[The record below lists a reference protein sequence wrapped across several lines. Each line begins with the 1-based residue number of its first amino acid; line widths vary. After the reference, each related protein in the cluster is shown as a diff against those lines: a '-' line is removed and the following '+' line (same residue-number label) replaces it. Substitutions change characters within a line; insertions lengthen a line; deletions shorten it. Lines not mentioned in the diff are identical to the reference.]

1 MDNENGQ
8 LRERIRKID
17 SLLQEIERFKDPQAK
32 GKTREIVQSLMD
44 LHGAVLHRMM
54 DRIAES
60 NASGKALID
69 SLANDELIEGLLLLY
84 GLHPLD
90 LEARVRQALDKVR
103 PYLHSHGGNVE
114 LLGIEDGVVRLRL
127 QGSCHGCPSSAMTLK
142 QTIEEAICEKA
153 PDAVSIQVV
162 GEDPAPQPL
171 AEERPRGR
179 VSLQI
184 VNG

>member
-1 MDNENGQ
+1 MANEDAH
-8 LRERIRKID
+8 LKERIHKID
-17 SLLQEIERFKDPQAK
+17 SLLQEIERSKDPQAR

-44 LHGAVLHRMM
+44 LHGAVLRRML

-60 NASGKALID
+60 KFSGLELID
-69 SLANDELIEGLLLLY
+69 SLAGDELVEGLLLLY

-90 LEARVRQALDKVR
+90 LETRVRQALDKVR

-114 LLGIEDGVVRLRL
+114 LLGIDQGVVRLRL
-127 QGSCHGCPSSAMTLK
+127 EGSCHGCPSSAMTLK

-153 PDAVSIQVV
+153 PDVVSIQVI
-162 GEDPAPQPL
+162 GEEPAPVF
-171 AEERPRGR
+171 AEHADGR